1 MVSLTEQ
8 YKQLGEQIEKTRT
21 EGGLFVGKGFQ
32 RFVEWFGECKYVPV
46 GSRCSICGKKLN
58 FFHTGFWSV
67 NVQNYNGHLS
77 DGVLCVACREKAE
90 HLIKT
95 KKKWLGEELQALDQW
110 QKFDARNMDFY
121 SLSDIKMLIEQK
133 ELSGKSSI
141 SSCDNRGTGLYE
153 IEESFGLDI
162 NEFTVGVFRNKKL
175 SGKTVAFG
183 TSEQSTFQKDDR
195 VKVYIEDLEFEATVL
210 EAHRFDKEAANGRNM
225 EKIFFDELSANLKI
239 DSKIKKNQQGWLIL
253 DIDWKYKLDGGIVV
267 KIR

>member
-1 MVSLTEQ
+1 M
-8 YKQLGEQIEKTRT
+8 
-21 EGGLFVGKGFQ
+21 GKGFQ
-32 RFVEWFGECKYVPV
+32 KFVEWFSDCKYVPV

-58 FFHTGFWSV
+58 FFHTGFWSI

-77 DGVLCVACREKAE
+77 DGVMCTNCKEKAE
-90 HLIKT
+90 QLIKT

-133 ELSGKSSI
+133 ELSNKSSI
-141 SSCDNRGTGLYE
+141 SSCDNRGTGLFE
-153 IEESFGLDI
+153 IEDSFGLDI

-175 SGKTVAFG
+175 NGKTVAFG

-210 EAHRFDKEAANGRNM
+210 EAHRFDKETTNGRDM
-225 EKIFFDELSANLKI
+225 EKIFFDELSANLKT

-253 DIDWKYKLDGGIVV
+253 DIDWKYKLDGGKVV
-267 KIR
+267 KIG